1 MCRLYKTKAM
11 YNLVYMT
18 CVYNQSIL
26 CVLITFLYRVYIK
39 YAYIG
44 YVYTVNTTCMDM
56 FVWICRCKYVI
67 VSKYVMHMQIHAYI
81 YTYIYTYTQ
90 DLQVHICR

>member
-18 CVYNQSIL
+18 CIYNQSIL

-44 YVYTVNTTCMDM
+44 YVYTVNTTCICICKYQKCGNVCMDM
-56 FVWICRCKYVI
+56 
-67 VSKYVMHMQIHAYI
+67 
-81 YTYIYTYTQ
+81 
-90 DLQVHICR
+90 